1 MAADFKAIG
10 YRLPTEAEWEYI
22 ARGANSS
29 SDIYSGDS
37 SIGWVAWHYGNSDN
51 KSHEVKTKPKA
62 NSLGIYDMSGNVS
75 EFCWDW
81 FGSISPSTEATG
93 SATGTNRVSRG
104 GSWGSFVE
112 KDCSVNYREESI
124 TPYKRF
130 VTSGFRVVRN
140 AL

>member
-1 MAADFKAIG
+1 MAADFKATG

-29 SDIYSGDS
+29 SYIYSGDS
-37 SIGWVAWHYGNSDN
+37 SIDWVAWYLDNSDN

-62 NSLGIYDMSGNVS
+62 NSLGIYDMSGNVF
-75 EFCWDW
+75 ELCWDW

-93 SATGTNRVSRG
+93 SATGTNRVIRG
-104 GSWGSFVE
+104 GAFNSWNNEECTVS
-112 KDCSVNYREESI
+112 YRESQ
-124 TPYKRF
+124 TPNARY
-130 VTSGFRVVRN
+130 VICGFRVVRN